1 MLGIS
6 FIFCVL
12 IIRLGVV
19 QIINGKNLQLRA
31 EEQWTRD
38 LPLVAERGK
47 IVDSTGSALAVSYTT
62 YNIYSRGRQIT
73 QPVECAKILAD
84 LLDENFDT
92 VYAKVL
98 NNTVSEV
105 LIKSQ
110 VDKQVADKIIEK
122 DLKGIFLS
130 ENIKRYYPYG
140 DLLTQI
146 IGFTTSDNQGQA
158 GIELYY
164 DNLLKG
170 IDGMSMV
177 QSDLKGNELENSLR
191 YYVPAVK
198 GMDIQLTIDSKIQ
211 LIVETVLNK
220 VMEEQK
226 AKSVSCIVMDPNSFE
241 ILAMSTKPSFDL
253 NNVPRDD
260 ISNLMEIVKN
270 KTVVDIYEPGSTFKI
285 LTMAATLEEK
295 TASLDSGFYC
305 NGACQVDGERIKCW
319 KSIGHGS
326 QNLTDGLCNS
336 CNCVFVDLALR
347 LGKDKFYQYLEKF
360 GFGSTTGIEI
370 SGESAGIIMN
380 KQSAKNVDLARM
392 GFGQAVAVTL
402 LQQICAISSVVN
414 GGTLYQPQL
423 IKQINNYDGSVYYK
437 SDLTPVRTVV
447 STQTSQKINTMLEE
461 VVSKTGKYTFI
472 PGYEVGGKT
481 GTTQKYENGKI
492 NGKYIASFV
501 GTYPV
506 KNPQYVILLAVDEP
520 GTGQYYGSI
529 VASPYAKEIF
539 KQIFDYKNISPEHDV
554 EDSDNNKIVEM
565 PNLIGQ
571 SLTNAIK
578 TLVGLGLDYELDG
591 EGGVV
596 VGQFPLSGVSINQ
609 GNTVVLNIS
618 DT

>member
-1 MLGIS
+1 M
-6 FIFCVL
+6 
-12 IIRLGVV
+12 
-19 QIINGKNLQLRA
+19 RA

-47 IVDSTGSALAVSYTT
+47 ITDSTGSSLAVSYTT
-62 YNIYSRGRQIT
+62 YNVYTRARQIA
-73 QPVECAKILAD
+73 QPVEVSKYLSQV
-84 LLDENFDT
+84 LDIEYNK
-92 VYAKVL
+92 VYDKVI

-105 LIKSQ
+105 LIKAQ
-110 VDKQVADKIIEK
+110 VEKEIAEKIIEK
-122 DLKGIFLS
+122 EIKGVFLS

-146 IGFTTSDNQGQA
+146 IGFTTNDNQGQA

-177 QSDLKGNELENSLR
+177 QSDLKGTELENSLR
-191 YYVPAVK
+191 YYVPPVK

-211 LIVETVLNK
+211 LIVETVLKK
-220 VMEEQK
+220 VIEEQK
-226 AKSVSCIVMDPNSFE
+226 AKSVSCIVMDPNNFE

-253 NNVPRDD
+253 NNVPRDN

-270 KTVVDIYEPGSTFKI
+270 KTVVDVYEPGSTFKI
-285 LTMAATLEEK
+285 LTMASTLEEK

-347 LGKDKFYQYLEKF
+347 LGKDRFYEYLQKY
-360 GFGSTTGIEI
+360 GFGVPTGIDI
-370 SGESAGIIMN
+370 AGESGGIIMN
-380 KQSAKNVDLARM
+380 KATAKNVDLARM

-423 IKQINNYDGSVYYK
+423 IKQITNSEGKVYFK
-437 SDLTPVRTVV
+437 SDLTPVRNVV
-447 STQTSQKINTMLEE
+447 SKATSERINIMLEE
-461 VVSKTGKYTFI
+461 VVSKPGKYTFI

-481 GTTQKYENGKI
+481 GTTQKYADGKI
-492 NGKYIASFV
+492 SGTYIASFV

-506 KNPQYVILLAVDEP
+506 KNPKYVILLAVDEP

-539 KQIFDYKNISPEHDV
+539 NGIFEYKNIAPEHEV
-554 EDSDNNKIVEM
+554 EGAIVNKTVEM
-565 PNLIGQ
+565 PDLIGK
-571 SLTNAIK
+571 SLTQASKI
-578 TLVGLGLDYELDG
+578 LLSLGLDYELDG
-591 EGGVV
+591 EGGIVKN
-596 VGQFPLSGVSINQ
+596 QFPLSGEMINQ
-609 GNTVVLNIS
+609 GNTVMLSLS

>member
-1 MLGIS
+1 M
-6 FIFCVL
+6 
-12 IIRLGVV
+12 
-19 QIINGKNLQLRA
+19 RA

-47 IVDSTGSALAVSYTT
+47 ISDTTGASLAVSYST
-62 YNIYSRGRQIT
+62 YDIYSRARQIT
-73 QPVECAKILAD
+73 NPSKTARFLSEILSID
-84 LLDENFDT
+84 YDT
-92 VYAKVL
+92 VYARVT
-98 NNTVSEV
+98 NNRVSEV

-110 VDKQVADKIIEK
+110 VEKEIADKIITE
-122 DLKGIFLS
+122 DIDGIYLS

-170 IDGMSMV
+170 LNGVSMV
-177 QSDLKGNELENSLR
+177 QSDLKGTELENTLR
-191 YYVPAVK
+191 YYVPPVK

-211 LIVETVLNK
+211 LIVETTLNK
-220 VMEEQK
+220 IMEEQK
-226 AKSVSCIVMDPNSFE
+226 AKSVSCIVMDPNTFE

-253 NNVPRDD
+253 NNVPRND
-260 ISNLMEIVKN
+260 IQSLMETVKN
-270 KTVVDIYEPGSTFKI
+270 KAVVDVYEPGSTFKI

-295 TASLDSGFYC
+295 TAALSSGFYC
-305 NGACQVDGERIKCW
+305 NGACQVDGEKIKCW

-347 LGKDKFYQYLEKF
+347 LGKDKFYEYLQKF
-360 GFGSTTGIEI
+360 GFGTTTGIDI
-370 SGESAGIIMN
+370 AGESAGIIMN
-380 KQSAKNVDLARM
+380 KSTAKNVDLARM

-402 LQQICAISSVVN
+402 VQQICAISSVVN
-414 GGTLYQPQL
+414 GGMLYQPQL
-423 IKQINNYDGSVYYK
+423 IKQIVDSDGNTYYN
-437 SDLTPVRTVV
+437 SDLTPVRRVV
-447 STQTSQKINTMLEE
+447 SEETSKQINTMLEE
-461 VVSKTGKYTFI
+461 VVSKPGKYTFI

-492 NGKYIASFV
+492 SGKYIASFV

-506 KNPQYVILLAVDEP
+506 KNPQYIILLAVDEP

-539 KQIFDYKNISPEHDV
+539 NGIFEYKNILPEHEV
-554 EDSDNNKIVEM
+554 DNMQVNKLVEM
-565 PNLIGQ
+565 PE
-571 SLTNAIK
+571 
-578 TLVGLGLDYELDG
+578 LVGKSLNEATNILINLGLQYELDG
-591 EGGVV
+591 EGGKVV
-596 VGQFPLSGVSINQ
+596 NQFPLSGASIKQ
-609 GNTVVLNIS
+609 GNFVALS
-618 DT
+618 LGDE